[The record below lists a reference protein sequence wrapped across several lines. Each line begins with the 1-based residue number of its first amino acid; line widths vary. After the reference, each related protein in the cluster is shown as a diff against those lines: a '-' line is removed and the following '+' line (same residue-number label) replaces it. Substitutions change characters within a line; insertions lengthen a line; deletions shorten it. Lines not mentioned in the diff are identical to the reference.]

1 MRTRKKKLSLN
12 IHKFCR
18 FLRYNPPPALLANDQ
33 RAFFLFKNMHIVCI
47 DWGIR
52 MISAASRP
60 YIDASVPVL
69 QAHGLAITTTFYR
82 NMFAAHPELTNLFN
96 MGNQAAGKQQQ
107 SLASAVFAY
116 AANIDNAA
124 ALGPVVKRIVHKHVS
139 VGIKAEHY
147 PIVGHHL
154 LGAIKEVLGEAATP
168 ELIAAWAEAYGSLAT
183 LLVDAERAMYE
194 DAGVEAGETRAMRV
208 TGVTR
213 ESETVLSI
221 RLVPEDGAALPPFA
235 AGQYVSVAVDFGD
248 GRRQLR
254 QYSLSDAPGQDSLRI
269 SVKREDGAGG
279 VPAGEVSNWIHANV
293 KPGSVLQ
300 VTHPFGE
307 FTPDTESIAP
317 VVLLSAGVG
326 ITPMIAALNRIA
338 QINPERRVIFA
349 HAAVDAAHH
358 AHQADVAAA
367 KARMPYLHV
376 VTFYEKVGGDAT
388 ALPGRMDL
396 GRLPGWP
403 LSETDVYMCGPLPF
417 MQEQWNALLAAG
429 APAERLH
436 REVFGPDLL
445 DNLL

>member
-1 MRTRKKKLSLN
+1 
-12 IHKFCR
+12 
-18 FLRYNPPPALLANDQ
+18 
-33 RAFFLFKNMHIVCI
+33 
-47 DWGIR
+47 

-69 QAHGLAITTTFYR
+69 REHGLAITTTFYR

-124 ALGPVVKRIVHKHVS
+124 ALAPVVKRIVHKHVS

-154 LGAIKEVLGEAATP
+154 LGAIKETLGDAATT
-168 ELIAAWAEAYGSLAT
+168 ELIAAWAEAYGSLANALIDT
-183 LLVDAERAMYE
+183 EREMYAQ
-194 DAGVEAGETRAMRV
+194 AGVEAGETRPMRV
-208 TGVTR
+208 TEVLK
-213 ESETVLSI
+213 ESGNVISI
-221 RLVPEDGAALPPFA
+221 RFVPDDGGALPPFA
-235 AGQYVSVAVDFGD
+235 AGQYVSVAVNLAG

-254 QYSLSDAPGQDSLRI
+254 QYSLSDAPGTDTLRI
-269 SVKREDGAGG
+269 SVKREDAGETS
-279 VPAGEVSNWIHANV
+279 PAGDVSNWIHANV
-293 KPGSVLQ
+293 RPGSVLE

-307 FTPDTESIAP
+307 FTPDTESDQP

-326 ITPMIAALNRIA
+326 ITPMISALNRIA
-338 QINPERRVIFA
+338 QVNPQRRVIFA
-349 HAAVDAAHH
+349 HAAKSAQHH
-358 AHQADVAAA
+358 AHQADIAAA

-376 VTFYEKVGGDAT
+376 VTFLEDDTGAAG
-388 ALPGRMDL
+388 ALKGTMEL
-396 GRLPGWP
+396 GRLPKWP
-403 LSETDVYMCGPLPF
+403 LVETDVYMCGPLPF
-417 MQEQWNALLAAG
+417 MQAQWNALVAAG
-429 APAERLH
+429 APAGRLH